1 MATLQNI
8 RSKGPLLV
16 IVIGLALFAF
26 IAGDAWKVLQP
37 HQSQDV
43 GEVNGETISAQD
55 FQALVEEYT
64 EVIKFSSGNS
74 ALSDE
79 QTNRIKDEVWRTYV
93 NNKLIEKEAK
103 KLGLSVSKAEVQAI
117 IDAGVHPMLQQTPFR
132 NPQTGAF
139 DKDMLKKFLV
149 DYSKM
154 NKAQMP
160 SNYAEY
166 YESMYKFWSFL
177 EKSLIQA
184 RLQEKYQALIT
195 KSLFSNPVEA
205 QDAFDARVDQS
216 DLLLAAVPYSSIV
229 DSTIVIKDSDLK
241 AAYDKKK
248 EQFKQYVETRNIKF
262 IDVQVTASAEDRA
275 ALQKEMEE
283 YTEQLIANPS
293 DYTTFIRS
301 TGSETPYTDLFYT
314 TKSLPA
320 DVTARLDSVAVGG
333 VFGPYYNVSDNTL
346 NSFKKLATAAMPDSI
361 EFRQIQVVAEDAEK
375 TKTLADSIYNA
386 IKEGASF
393 AEVAK
398 KYGQTGEPT
407 WISSAN
413 YEGAQID
420 GDNLKYITAVTTLGQ
435 NELTNLALGQANVIL
450 QVTNKKAVKDKYK
463 VAVIKRPVEFS
474 KETYSKAY
482 NEFSQFIAANNT
494 LEKMIAN
501 AEDAGYKLLDRADLY
516 SSEHG
521 IGGIRGTKDALKW
534 AFEAKAGEVSG
545 LYECGE
551 SDHMLVVGVA
561 SIVPEGYRPLALVKD
576 QLRAEILRDKK
587 AEKIMADMKAANAT
601 SFEQYKNMANAVSDS
616 VKHVTFSAP
625 AYIPALRSSEPLV
638 GAYASIAEVNELTN
652 LALGQANVIL
662 QVTNKKAVKDKYK
675 VAVIKRPVEF
685 SKETYSKAY
694 NEFSQFIAANNT
706 LEKMIANAEDA
717 GYKLL
722 DRADL
727 YSSEHGIGGI
737 RGTKDA
743 LKWAF
748 EAKAGEVSGLYECGE
763 SDHMLVVGVAS
774 IVPEGYRP
782 LALVKDQ
789 LRAEILRD
797 KKAEKIMADMKAAN
811 ATSFEQYKNMA
822 NAVSDSVKH
831 VTFSAPAYIPA
842 LRSSE
847 PLVGAYA
854 SIAEVNKLSAP
865 IKGNGGV
872 FVLQPYAKEKLNET
886 FNKETE
892 EDNLANMHARMA
904 SQFISDLYLKANVK
918 DQRYL
923 FF

>member
-43 GEVNGETISAQD
+43 GEVNGESISAQD

-79 QTNRIKDEVWRTYV
+79 QTNQIKDEVWRTYV

-103 KLGLSVSKAEVQAI
+103 KLGLVVSKAEIQAI
-117 IDAGVHPMLQQTPFR
+117 INAGVHPMLQQTPFR

-160 SNYAEY
+160 SQYAEY

-205 QDAFDARVDQS
+205 QDAFDARVEQS

-283 YTEQLIANPS
+283 YTEQLTANPS

-301 TGSETPYTDLFYT
+301 TGSEAPYTDLFYT

-361 EFRQIQVVAEDAEK
+361 EFRQIQVYAADAAK

-386 IKEGASF
+386 IKGGANF
-393 AEVAK
+393 VDLAK
-398 KYGQTGEPT
+398 KYGQTGDSNWMT
-407 WISSAN
+407 AAQ

-420 GDNLKYITAVTTLGQ
+420 GDNLKFISAINSTGV
-435 NELTNLALGQANVIL
+435 NELVNLPLGQANVIL

-463 VAVIKRPVEFS
+463 VAVVKREVEFS
-474 KETYSKAY
+474 KETYNRAY
-482 NEFSQFIAANNT
+482 NDFSQFIAANPSV
-494 LEKMIAN
+494 EKMVAN
-501 AEDAGYKLLDRADLY
+501 AEEAGYKLLDRADLY

-521 IGGIRGTKDALKW
+521 IGGVRGTKEALRW
-534 AFEAKAGEVSG
+534 AFDKAKPGEVSG

-551 SDHMLVVGVA
+551 SDHMMVVGLVN
-561 SIVPEGYRPLALVKD
+561 IKPEGYRPLKAVQE
-576 QLRAEILRDKK
+576 QLRAEIVKDKK

-601 SFEQYKNMANAVSDS
+601 SLDQYKAMPNAVSDS
-616 VKHVTFSAP
+616 LKMVTFAAP
-625 AYIPALRSSEPLV
+625 AYVSALRSSEPLV
-638 GAYASIAEVNELTN
+638 GAYASV
-652 LALGQANVIL
+652 
-662 QVTNKKAVKDKYK
+662 
-675 VAVIKRPVEF
+675 
-685 SKETYSKAY
+685 
-694 NEFSQFIAANNT
+694 
-706 LEKMIANAEDA
+706 
-717 GYKLL
+717 
-722 DRADL
+722 
-727 YSSEHGIGGI
+727 
-737 RGTKDA
+737 
-743 LKWAF
+743 
-748 EAKAGEVSGLYECGE
+748 
-763 SDHMLVVGVAS
+763 
-774 IVPEGYRP
+774 
-782 LALVKDQ
+782 
-789 LRAEILRD
+789 
-797 KKAEKIMADMKAAN
+797 
-811 ATSFEQYKNMA
+811 
-822 NAVSDSVKH
+822 
-831 VTFSAPAYIPA
+831 
-842 LRSSE
+842 
-847 PLVGAYA
+847 
-854 SIAEVNKLSAP
+854 AEVNKLSAP
-865 IKGNGGV
+865 IKGNAGV
-872 FVLQPYAKEKLNET
+872 FVLQVYGKDKLNDT
-886 FNKETE
+886 FNAKDE
-892 EDNLANMHARMA
+892 EATLTNMHARFA
-904 SQFISDLYLKANVK
+904 SRLMNDLYLKGNVK
-918 DQRYL
+918 DTRYL

>member
-43 GEVNGETISAQD
+43 GEVNGESISAQD

-79 QTNRIKDEVWRTYV
+79 QTNQIKDEVWRTYV

-103 KLGLSVSKAEVQAI
+103 KLGLVVSKAEIQAI
-117 IDAGVHPMLQQTPFR
+117 INAGVHPMLQQTPFR

-160 SNYAEY
+160 SQYAEY

-205 QDAFDARVDQS
+205 QDAFDARVEQS

-283 YTEQLIANPS
+283 YTEQLTANPS

-301 TGSETPYTDLFYT
+301 TGSEAPYTDLFYT

-361 EFRQIQVVAEDAEK
+361 EFRQIQVFAEDALK
-375 TKTLADSIYNA
+375 TKALADSIYTA
-386 IKEGASF
+386 IKGGANF
-393 AEVAK
+393 ADLAK
-398 KYGQTGEPT
+398 KYGQTGET
-407 WISSAN
+407 NWMSSAQ

-420 GDNLKYITAVTTLGQ
+420 GDNLKFISAINNTGV
-435 NELTNLALGQANVIL
+435 NEVVNLPLGQANVIL

-463 VAVIKRPVEFS
+463 VAVVKREVEFS
-474 KETYSKAY
+474 KETYNRAY
-482 NEFSQFIAANNT
+482 NDFSQFIAANPT
-494 LEKMIAN
+494 AEKMIAN
-501 AEDAGYKLLDRADLY
+501 AEEAGYKLLDRRDLY
-516 SSEHG
+516 SSEHT
-521 IGGIRGTKDALKW
+521 IGGVRGTKEALRW
-534 AFEAKAGEVSG
+534 AFAAKPGDVSG

-551 SDHMLVVGVA
+551 SDHMVAVALVGVT
-561 SIVPEGYRPLALVKD
+561 PEGYRPLKAVQD
-576 QLRAEILRDKK
+576 QLRAEIVKDKK

-601 SFEQYKNMANAVSDS
+601 SLDQYKAMPGAVSDS
-616 VKHVTFSAP
+616 LKLVTFAAP
-625 AYIPALRSSEPLV
+625 AYVSELRSSEPLV
-638 GAYASIAEVNELTN
+638 GAYASVAE
-652 LALGQANVIL
+652 
-662 QVTNKKAVKDKYK
+662 
-675 VAVIKRPVEF
+675 
-685 SKETYSKAY
+685 
-694 NEFSQFIAANNT
+694 
-706 LEKMIANAEDA
+706 M
-717 GYKLL
+717 
-722 DRADL
+722 
-727 YSSEHGIGGI
+727 
-737 RGTKDA
+737 
-743 LKWAF
+743 
-748 EAKAGEVSGLYECGE
+748 
-763 SDHMLVVGVAS
+763 
-774 IVPEGYRP
+774 
-782 LALVKDQ
+782 
-789 LRAEILRD
+789 
-797 KKAEKIMADMKAAN
+797 
-811 ATSFEQYKNMA
+811 
-822 NAVSDSVKH
+822 
-831 VTFSAPAYIPA
+831 
-842 LRSSE
+842 
-847 PLVGAYA
+847 
-854 SIAEVNKLSAP
+854 NKLSAP
-865 IKGNGGV
+865 IKGNAGV
-872 FVLQPYAKEKLNET
+872 FVLQMYGKDKLSDT
-886 FNKETE
+886 FNAKDE
-892 EDNLANMHARMA
+892 EATLANMHARFA
-904 SQFISDLYLKANVK
+904 SRLMNDLYLKGKVK
-918 DQRYL
+918 DTRYL